1 MIKVPSGPTPA
12 HGDLP
17 CKSGWFKFLLDE
29 DIASKLK
36 RVPYQKRK
44 NWAGKPVSQNMSQ
57 RESNQGCP
65 AKKCHKRPSK
75 EPAPQ
80 AKERWSMYQLKAH
93 FMPQLYWFGLIKV
106 IFKAPYNFKIVKI
119 KEYNM
124 KENHFERE
132 KKLHFR
138 VGGRARA
145 SSGRRSTSEW
155 NKDWLFC
162 PQQQLHWESASKASI
177 PH

>member
-36 RVPYQKRK
+36 RVPYQKQK

-65 AKKCHKRPSK
+65 AKKMSQETEQIFPKSAPRRRRGGACTSWKPTSCPSSTGLVWS
-75 EPAPQ
+75 
-80 AKERWSMYQLKAH
+80 RWFQ
-93 FMPQLYWFGLIKV
+93 
-106 IFKAPYNFKIVKI
+106 NFKIVNIKNTRWKKI
-119 KEYNM
+119 IL
-124 KENHFERE
+124 RE
-132 KKLHFR
+132 KLLHFR

-155 NKDWLFC
+155 NKDWLIW
-162 PQQQLHWESASKASI
+162 PNNKLHWEDASKASI